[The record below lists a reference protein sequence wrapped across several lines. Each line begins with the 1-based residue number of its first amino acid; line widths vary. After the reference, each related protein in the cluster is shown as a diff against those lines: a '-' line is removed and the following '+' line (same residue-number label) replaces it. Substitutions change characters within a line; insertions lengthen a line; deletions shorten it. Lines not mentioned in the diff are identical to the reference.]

1 MSRPRIKQGL
11 VQVYTG
17 NGKGKT
23 TASLGLALRAIG
35 HGYKVFM
42 LQFMKGSKDYGE
54 LQTAEKYL
62 PNFIIVQSGL
72 ETFVNKENPSQSD
85 LDMAHQGFKTAQK
98 VVNEGHYDLVI
109 LDEINIAMDFNLIPV
124 QDVLELVKTKPP
136 HVELIFTGRSA
147 PEAIREAADLISEM
161 TLVKHPYYL
170 GIEARQGI
178 EF

>member
-1 MSRPRIKQGL
+1 VSRPRMQQGL

-62 PNFIIVQSGL
+62 PNFIIMQSGL
-72 ETFVNKENPSQSD
+72 ETFVSKENPSQSD
-85 LDMAHQGFKTAQK
+85 IDMAQQGLKTAGK
-98 VVNEGHYDLVI
+98 IISEGHYDVVI
-109 LDEINIAMDFNLIPV
+109 LDEINIALDFNLLPV
-124 QDVLELVKTKPP
+124 DDVIKLIKTKPS
-136 HVELIFTGRSA
+136 HVELILTGRSA
-147 PEAIREAADLISEM
+147 PEAIREAADLITEM

-170 GIEARQGI
+170 GIQAREGI